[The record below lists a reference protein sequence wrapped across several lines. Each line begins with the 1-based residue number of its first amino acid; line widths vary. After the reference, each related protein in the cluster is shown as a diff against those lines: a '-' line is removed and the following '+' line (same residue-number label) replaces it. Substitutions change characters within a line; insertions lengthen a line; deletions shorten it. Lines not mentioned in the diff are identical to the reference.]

1 MSNKALEELVQH
13 VENYIECW
21 KQFNQFIALARA
33 KKFGPEDENHF
44 LEVQSVIVQELELIL
59 AAMEI
64 GSPTKEEVHALVAS
78 APSLRYLADSQ
89 EGVLR
94 NIETQWHR
102 IYLGWHA
109 ILGQLKVQQQAE
121 EGKSPLAALFGK
133 RSKK

>member
-1 MSNKALEELVQH
+1 M
-13 VENYIECW
+13 ENYIECW
-21 KQFNQFIALARA
+21 KQFNQFINLARA

-44 LEVQSVIVQELELIL
+44 LEVKSVIVQELELIL

-78 APSLRYLADSQ
+78 APSLRFLADSQ

-109 ILGQLKVQQQAE
+109 ILGQLKVQQQAD
-121 EGKSPLAALFGK
+121 EGKTPLAAMFGK
-133 RSKK
+133 KSKK